1 MKVDFIRSYVF
12 YHDAIPL
19 DAFIGIQVVIR
30 GIDKRRIRPGFNNI

>member
-19 DAFIGIQVVIR
+19 DAFIGTQVVIR
-30 GIDKRRIRPGFNNI
+30 GAEQKEK